1 MTQED
6 KIEEVKP
13 EMNDFA
19 IADYGDFEIYIKRA
33 AAGGREYSNK
43 IAELEVKYRRKNEM
57 VKKGQISDEGVAKL
71 DAAKRADYSIIAAK
85 HIVAGWKGKFKGVDL
100 PEFSEEAAVKL
111 LSDPE
116 NQLLFI
122 DIMET
127 AANSASFEKEQ
138 DEIEIKN

>member
-1 MTQED
+1 MTKQA
-6 KIEEVKP
+6 KIEEVQP

-43 IAELEVKYRRKNEM
+43 IAEMEIKYRRKNEM
-57 VKKGQISDEGVAKL
+57 VKKGQISDEGITKL
-71 DAAKRADYSIIAAK
+71 DAAKRVDYAQIAAK
-85 HIVAGWKGKFKGVDL
+85 YIVAGWKGKFKGVEL
-100 PEFSEEAAVKL
+100 PEFSEAEAAKL
-111 LSDPE
+111 LADPE

-127 AANSASFEKEQ
+127 AASSASFEKEQ